1 MLILSDFLWFD
12 IYVFYVSIY
21 CGFIQDFW
29 RGGEGKDGN
38 WYSFAALLLDNDT
51 ENTSIMQIN
60 LGERCDRLMLTILL
74 SNFKAISHFSLI
86 FVST

>member
-1 MLILSDFLWFD
+1 MEIGIL
-12 IYVFYVSIY
+12 
-21 CGFIQDFW
+21 
-29 RGGEGKDGN
+29 
-38 WYSFAALLLDNDT
+38 FAVLLLDNDT

-60 LGERCDRLMLTILL
+60 LVERCDRLMLTILL